1 MREVAAPPREA
12 SREVTSGCRS
22 KAKAWREVDAQ
33 RQSKGGKALEAGIEV
48 EAEVT
53 EAEWGVERGK
63 VGRQVDPREDQG
75 QEAQKTAQVL
85 RLPCGISF

>member
-12 SREVTSGCRS
+12 SREVEVTLGCRS
-22 KAKAWREVDAQ
+22 KAKASRGVDAQ

-63 VGRQVDPREDQG
+63 V
-75 QEAQKTAQVL
+75 AW
-85 RLPCGISF
+85 